1 MLLQKINQKRAVG
14 RIQVAFSG
22 PEMSD
27 YDNVVSLNAA
37 WLELLQRENRL
48 RSGLTG
54 MPDTLQLRISNL
66 SRQQIDRLAAT
77 PLLLFSFRE
86 GDERYWTQVLNGNP
100 ERDLFATPA
109 SDEVDTLVSA
119 SLGFIWQLARRNP
132 YALRLICGASV
143 YWTERIAEQTFFGLL
158 DAVRCSGDTPCARF
172 VSQRDLWRKLLS
184 GGVSRESMTRHA
196 AQVTALQ
203 AVLTDPPDNRAESW
217 PIAARVANTPRFSVA
232 EEKEPGN

>member
-1 MLLQKINQKRAVG
+1 M
-14 RIQVAFSG
+14 AFIG

-37 WLELLQRENRL
+37 WLELLQRENSL

-54 MPDTLQLRISNL
+54 MPDRLQLRITNL

-86 GDERYWTQVLNGNP
+86 GDERYWTHVLNGSP
-100 ERDLFATPA
+100 ERDLFAT
-109 SDEVDTLVSA
+109 SSTDNVDTLVSA

-143 YWTERIAEQTFFGLL
+143 YWTECIAERTFYELL
-158 DAVRCSGDTPCARF
+158 DAVHCSGDTPCARL
-172 VSQRDLWRKLLS
+172 VSQQDLWRKLLS
-184 GGVSRESMTRHA
+184 SGVSREAITRHA
-196 AQVTALQ
+196 AQVSALQ
-203 AVLTDPPDNRAESW
+203 AVLTDPPDNRAETW
-217 PIAARVANTPRFSVA
+217 PLAARVTSTPRFSVA
-232 EEKEPGN
+232 EEKEPGNS

>member
-1 MLLQKINQKRAVG
+1 M
-14 RIQVAFSG
+14 AFSG

-27 YDNVVSLNAA
+27 YDNVVSLNTA

-54 MPDTLQLRISNL
+54 MPDALQLRITNL
-66 SRQQIDRLAAT
+66 SRQQIDRLAGT

-86 GDERYWTQVLNGNP
+86 GDERYWTHILNGCP
-100 ERDLFATPA
+100 ERDLFATSA
-109 SDEVDTLVSA
+109 SDDVDTLISA
-119 SLGFIWQLARRNP
+119 GLGYIWQLARRNP

-172 VSQRDLWRKLLS
+172 ASHRDLWRKLLS
-184 GGVSRESMTRHA
+184 SGVSREAITRHA
-196 AQVTALQ
+196 AQVSALQ
-203 AVLTDPPDNRAESW
+203 AVLTGPPDTRAESW
-217 PIAARVANTPRFSVA
+217 PLAARVANTPQFRVA
-232 EEKEPGN
+232 EEKEPGNN